1 MDLSLEYNT
10 AVKRGFAVLF
20 LGLIISAALAW
31 VVNERNSAKINKS
44 LQTASEQISYQV
56 LSRIT
61 LYQYGLRGARGMIV
75 TAGENEV
82 SREAFARYIA
92 TREVDKEFPG
102 ARGFG
107 FIRIVS
113 PEQQASF
120 LTQAQQDSWPNFAI
134 RQLAPHDNDRYV
146 IQYIEPVERN
156 IAAVGLDIGSEL
168 QRREAADAAILS
180 GEVRLSGPITLV
192 QATGKALQS
201 FLILMPIYRSV
212 VTPLTPEARKM
223 EAYGWSYAP
232 LVADEVLS
240 GLALYQQTAQ
250 LKLTDVT
257 SQDNPST
264 FYTTEAATAAAVT
277 HYQYTVNK
285 NVFGRTWQFTI
296 SAYPEFIN
304 NLHLNHASVVFIYSV
319 LVSILLAALVV
330 LWSIGLQ
337 RKQQVLTEQA
347 RLANMLEHSL
357 DGIISYDLDGYI
369 TSWNR
374 GAELLFGYNESEV
387 HGSLSTELIVPPE
400 KAELEKCWF
409 AKVLAGEVILN
420 QVSSHLCQDG
430 KILATSMTA
439 MTIVD
444 EQGDIVGVCQTIR
457 DITAQQDAELRILK
471 LNESLEF
478 KVANRTQELQHAL
491 SENRALLKSINDQ
504 LLSVVTDADGIILD
518 VNDYFCRMS
527 GYSREEIIG
536 NNHSLLRSGEHN
548 SAFWQNMWQQ
558 INSGKSWHGEI
569 CNIDKQG
576 CRHWFDTVI
585 GPVTDEDGNIE
596 RFVALSTDITERNF
610 VQLERNKLG
619 SLLTSVLDAASEMSI
634 IATDENGIITIFNR
648 GAELLLGYNAKDLV
662 GVSSEAL
669 IHLREEVEARSIELS
684 KQYDM
689 SIEGFDVFVYKASV
703 EGSETRNWTYI
714 KKDGT
719 HCQVSLSVTA
729 MRDDDGLLVGYLGI
743 AVDVT
748 QALQQQEALVSAS
761 NHLSKASA
769 VAKLGIWTLNV
780 LDNSLHWNDRM
791 LSIYGYPLSM
801 REQGIT
807 YQHWLNRV
815 HPDDL
820 KMVEQKLTDAIA
832 GEGIYDPVFRVVK
845 VDGEVRYIQAAAE
858 IEKDKHENVVRVI
871 GINID
876 ITEQREIEETL
887 RAAKEQAD
895 AASAAKSVFLAN
907 MSHEIR
913 TPMNA
918 VLGLLQLMQHTSMS
932 TQQEGY
938 IAKTQT
944 AAKSLLGLLNDILDF
959 SKIEAGKL
967 QLDPQPCEIEMLMRD
982 LAVVLSGHFGN
993 RDVEVMF
1000 NLDPAIPS
1008 WLLIDKLRLQQ
1019 VLINLAG
1026 NALKFTQQGQVVIG
1040 IECLESTANNNKLRF
1055 SITDTG
1061 IGISEEQISRIFT
1074 GFEQAESSTTRR
1086 FGGTGLGLAISKRL
1100 VELMDGELL
1109 VTSQVGKGS
1118 RFWFD
1123 VTLPLIPMTAEA
1135 SIDIQGCRILLVD
1148 DNHTTT
1154 DILQSILVNFGCV
1167 VECAYSGAESI
1178 VKCKQANNARQPFDV
1193 VLMDWNMPELNG
1205 INAARLL
1212 RASVQ
1217 GQQGQQGMAP
1227 AVIMLTA
1234 YSEEVFRQDDK
1245 ESSAPFVHFLTK
1257 PVTSKLLAESI
1268 SQVIRGELMALPVP
1282 LKLHKQKR
1290 LSGLT
1295 ILVVEDNQLNRQ
1307 VADELLTLE
1316 GAKVVL
1322 AEGGIKG
1329 VSLVTQAKQT
1339 FDIVIM
1345 DMQMPDID
1353 GLEATR
1359 RIREDARFDL
1369 LPILAMTA
1377 NASQSDRVDCINAG
1391 MNDHIGKP
1399 IDMQKLVP
1407 SILALVGREFTSVAI
1422 DNIVGQEET
1431 SVVLE
1436 PNVPAEGE
1444 HLLDSLEQILSRF
1457 GDNEVF
1463 FKKMAKG
1470 FEAEIDKQLL
1480 LFTAAIRQADPLI
1493 SAAVSHGI
1501 KGVASNFGAKT
1512 LADFAAYLEQ
1522 QFKHGNPQA
1531 RQVERWTEKLTLLA
1545 QLSVKQ
1551 LSEYISETPSNEAP
1565 AVDPQV
1571 QGLPED
1577 IELINNKIMLL
1588 KQYLQQNN
1596 LDAIYLVDD
1605 MAASLSYHRC
1615 WTELY
1620 SQVQA
1625 LDFENALAL
1634 LAVIETEVG

>member
-1 MDLSLEYNT
+1 MALSLGDKS
-10 AVKRGFAVLF
+10 AIKWGCAVLF
-20 LGLIISAALAW
+20 IGLAISLALALT
-31 VVNERNSAKINKS
+31 VNSRNSTTINEA
-44 LQTASEQISYQV
+44 LQGTVERISYNV
-56 LSRIT
+56 LNRMT

-82 SREAFARYIA
+82 SREAFNHYSL

-120 LTQAQQDSWPNFAI
+120 ITQAQQDSWPNFTI

-156 IAAVGLDIGSEL
+156 LAAVGLDIGSEL

-212 VTPLTPEARKM
+212 VTPLTPDARKM

-232 LVADEVLS
+232 LVTDEVLS
-240 GLALYQQTAQ
+240 GLDLHQQTAQ
-250 LKLTDVT
+250 LTLTDVT
-257 SQDNPST
+257 QQDNPIT
-264 FYTTEAATAAAVT
+264 FYETEAATAAAVT

-285 NVFGRTWQFTI
+285 NVFGRTWQFKI

-304 NLHLNHASVVFIYSV
+304 SLKLNHASVVFMYSV
-319 LVSILLAALVV
+319 LVSILLAGLVV

-357 DGIISYDLDGYI
+357 DGIISYDLDGNI
-369 TSWNR
+369 TTWNR
-374 GAELLFGYNESEV
+374 GAELLFGYPESAAI
-387 HGSLSTELIVPPE
+387 GSRSTELIVSSDTSVFE
-400 KAELEKCWF
+400 KDWF

-420 QVSSHLCQDG
+420 QVSSHQCQDG

-439 MTIVD
+439 MTIVG
-444 EQGDIVGVCQTIR
+444 EQGEIVGVSQTIR
-457 DITAQQDAELRILK
+457 DITAQQDAEQRILK

-478 KVANRTQELQHAL
+478 KVANRTQELQKAA

-662 GVSSEAL
+662 GVSSAAL

-845 VDGEVRYIQAAAE
+845 VDGEIRYVQAAAE
-858 IEKDKHENVVRVI
+858 VEKDKYDNVVRII

-887 RAAKEQAD
+887 RTAKQQAD
-895 AASAAKSVFLAN
+895 NANAAKSAFLAN

-918 VLGLLQLMQHTSMS
+918 VLGLLQLMQHTAMS
-932 TQQEGY
+932 TQQEDY
-938 IAKTQT
+938 INKTQT

-967 QLDPQPCEIEMLMRD
+967 QLDAQPCEIEMLMRD
-982 LAVVLSGHFGN
+982 LAVVLSANLGN
-993 RDVEVMF
+993 RDVEIMF
-1000 NLDPAIPS
+1000 NLDPAIPT

-1026 NALKFTQQGQVVIG
+1026 NALKFTKQGQVLIG
-1040 IECLESTANNNKLRF
+1040 IECLESTANTNKLRF
-1055 SITDTG
+1055 SVTDTG
-1061 IGISEEQISRIFT
+1061 IGISEEQIGRIFN

-1100 VELMDGELL
+1100 VELMGAELL
-1109 VTSQVGKGS
+1109 VTSQVDEGS
-1118 RFWFD
+1118 CFWFD
-1123 VTLPLIPMTAEA
+1123 VTFPEIPISNELTPQR
-1135 SIDIQGCRILLVD
+1135 SIDIQGYRILVVD

-1154 DILQSILVNFGCV
+1154 EILQNILVDFGCLV
-1167 VECAYSGAESI
+1167 DCAYSGAEAI
-1178 VKCKQANNARQPFDV
+1178 AKCKQANIARLPFDV

-1205 INAARLL
+1205 LNAARLL
-1212 RASVQ
+1212 RASML
-1217 GQQGQQGMAP
+1217 GQQGINP

-1234 YSEEVFRQDDK
+1234 YGEEVFK
-1245 ESSAPFVHFLTK
+1245 EDSKECGTPFVHFLTK
-1257 PVTSKLLAESI
+1257 PVTSQLLAESI
-1268 SQVIRGELMALPVP
+1268 GQVMTGKSIKTSVKQTR
-1282 LKLHKQKR
+1282 QKR
-1290 LSGLT
+1290 LQGLT
-1295 ILVVEDNQLNRQ
+1295 ILVVEDNKLNRQ
-1307 VADELLTLE
+1307 IADELLTLE

-1322 AEGGIKG
+1322 AEGGVKG
-1329 VSLVTQAKQT
+1329 VALVTQSQQV

-1345 DMQMPDID
+1345 DVQMPDMD

-1359 RIREDARFDL
+1359 RIRSDPRFEL

-1377 NASQSDRVDCINAG
+1377 NASHSDRIECITAG

-1407 SILALVGREFTSVAI
+1407 NILTLVGRELRGLDI
-1422 DNIVGQEET
+1422 DNSPSNQDT
-1431 SVVLE
+1431 SAVLE
-1436 PNVPAEGE
+1436 PQLLAGE
-1444 HLLDSLEQILSRF
+1444 SVLDSFEQVMSRF
-1457 GDNEVF
+1457 GSNDVF
-1463 FKKMAKG
+1463 FKKMAQG
-1470 FEAEIDKQLL
+1470 FEVEINMQLL
-1480 LFTAAIRQADPLI
+1480 NFSNAIAQQESVLV
-1493 SAAVSHGI
+1493 AAVSHSI
-1501 KGVASNFGAKT
+1501 KGVASNFGARI
-1512 LADFAAYLEQ
+1512 LADFAAYLEV
-1522 QFKHGNPQA
+1522 QFKQGHHTPLQIKL
-1531 RQVERWTEKLTLLA
+1531 WTEKLRLLA
-1545 QLSVKQ
+1545 QLSVEQ
-1551 LSEYISETPSNEAP
+1551 LAEYICEPLSSQSLAGVESIEGISQNIE
-1565 AVDPQV
+1565 VDQK
-1571 QGLPED
+1571 
-1577 IELINNKIMLL
+1577 KIILL
-1588 KQYLQQNN
+1588 KEHLQQHN
-1596 LDAIYLVDD
+1596 LDAMHVADEI
-1605 MAASLSYHRC
+1605 AGSLSHHTRWAEFY
-1615 WTELY
+1615 EN
-1620 SQVQA
+1620 VQA
-1625 LDFENALAL
+1625 LDFEKALVL
-1634 LAVIETEVG
+1634 LAIMETEVA

>member
-1 MDLSLEYNT
+1 MEYKT

-31 VVNERNSAKINKS
+31 VVNERNSAEINKS

-61 LYQYGLRGARGMIV
+61 LYQYGLRGVRGMIV

-82 SREAFARYIA
+82 SREAFFRYSA

-120 LTQAQQDSWPNFAI
+120 ITQAQQDSWPNFAI

-168 QRREAADAAILS
+168 QRREAADAAMLS

-192 QATGKALQS
+192 QATGKSLQS
-201 FLILMPIYRSV
+201 FLILMPMYRTAA
-212 VTPLTPEARKM
+212 TPLTPETRKM

-232 LVADEVLS
+232 LVTDEVLS
-240 GLALYQQTAQ
+240 GLDLHQQTAQ
-250 LKLTDVT
+250 LTLTDVT
-257 SQDNPST
+257 LQDNPIT
-264 FYTTEAATAAAVT
+264 FYETEATEAAAVT

-285 NVFGRTWQFTI
+285 NVFGRTWQFKI
-296 SAYPEFIN
+296 LAYPKFIN
-304 NLHLNHASVVFIYSV
+304 NLKLNHSSVVFMYSV
-319 LVSILLAALVV
+319 LVSILLAGLVV

-347 RLANMLEHSL
+347 RLANMLAHSL

-387 HGSLSTELIVPPE
+387 YGSLSTELIVPPE

-420 QVSSHLCQDG
+420 QVSSHQCQDG
-430 KILATSMTA
+430 KTLATSMTA

-444 EQGDIVGVCQTIR
+444 ENGDIIGVSQTIR
-457 DITAQQDAELRILK
+457 DVTAQQDAELRILK

-478 KVANRTQELQHAL
+478 KVANRTKELQQAA
-491 SENRALLKSINDQ
+491 SENRALLQSINDQ
-504 LLSVVTDADGIILD
+504 LLSVVTDINGVILE

-527 GYSREEIIG
+527 GYSREQLIG
-536 NNHSLLRSGEHN
+536 KNHSILRSGEHD
-548 SAFWQNMWQQ
+548 AVFWQGMWAQ
-558 INSGKSWHGEI
+558 INAGQSWHGEI
-569 CNIDKQG
+569 CNLDQQG
-576 CRHWFDTVI
+576 SRHWFDTII
-585 GPVTDEDGNIE
+585 GSVADDNGNIE
-596 RFVALSTDITERNF
+596 RFIALSTDITERKF
-610 VQLERNKLG
+610 VQLEKNKLG

-634 IATDENGIITIFNR
+634 IATDAQGIISIFNC
-648 GAELLLGYNAKDLV
+648 GAENLLGYDAKSIV
-662 GVSSEAL
+662 GLSSPAFL
-669 IHLREEVEARSIELS
+669 HIPEEVEARSIELS
-684 KQYDM
+684 QHYGFA
-689 SIEGFDVFVYKASV
+689 IEGFDTFVYKART
-703 EGSETRNWTYI
+703 EGPETRNWTYV
-714 KKDGT
+714 KKDGS
-719 HCQVSLSVTA
+719 HCQISLSVTA
-729 MRDDDGLLVGYLGI
+729 MRDSDGQLLGYLGI
-743 AVDVT
+743 GVDVT
-748 QALQQQEALVSAS
+748 QSLQQQEALISAS
-761 NHLSKASA
+761 NHLSKASE
-769 VAKLGIWTLNV
+769 VAKLGIWTFNV

-791 LSIYGYPLSM
+791 LSIYGYPLNM

-820 KMVEQKLTDAIA
+820 KMVEQKLMDAIS
-832 GEGIYDPVFRVVK
+832 GEGIYDPVFRIIK
-845 VDGEVRYIQAAAE
+845 VDGEIRYIQAAAE
-858 IEKDKHENVVRVI
+858 IEKDKHEHVVRVI

-887 RAAKEQAD
+887 RTAKEQAD
-895 AASAAKSVFLAN
+895 AANAAKSVFLAN

-918 VLGLLQLMQHTSMS
+918 VLGMLQLMEHTAMS
-932 TQQEGY
+932 TQQEDY

-982 LAVVLSGHFGN
+982 LAVVLSGYFGN

-1008 WLLIDKLRLQQ
+1008 WLLLDKLRLQQ

-1040 IECLESTANNNKLRF
+1040 IECLESTADNNKLRF

-1061 IGISEEQISRIFT
+1061 IGISEEQLSRIFT

-1135 SIDIQGCRILLVD
+1135 SIDIQGCRILVVD

-1154 DILQSILVNFGCV
+1154 EILQSILVNFGCV
-1167 VECAYSGAESI
+1167 VECAYSGAEAI
-1178 VKCKQANNARQPFDV
+1178 TKCKQANNARLPFDV

-1217 GQQGQQGMAP
+1217 GQQGQQGIAP

-1234 YSEEVFRQDDK
+1234 YLEEAFRQDYK

-1257 PVTSKLLAESI
+1257 PVTSKLLAQSI

-1282 LKLHKQKR
+1282 LKMNKQKR

-1329 VSLVTQAKQT
+1329 VSLVTQAKQA

-1359 RIREDARFDL
+1359 RIRQDARFEL

-1422 DNIVGQEET
+1422 DNTVGKEET
-1431 SVVLE
+1431 SLVLE
-1436 PNVPAEGE
+1436 PKVPAEGE

-1480 LFTAAIRQADPLI
+1480 LFTAAIGQADPLI

-1522 QFKHGNPQA
+1522 QFKHGNPQV
-1531 RQVERWTEKLTLLA
+1531 RQVERWTEKLTLLS

-1577 IELINNKIMLL
+1577 VELINNKIMLL